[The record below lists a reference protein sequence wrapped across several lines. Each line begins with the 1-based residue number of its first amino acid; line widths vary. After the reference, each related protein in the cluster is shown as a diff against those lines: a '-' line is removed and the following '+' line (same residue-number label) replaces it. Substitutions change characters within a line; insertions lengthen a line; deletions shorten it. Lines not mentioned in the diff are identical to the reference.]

1 MIDHDRL
8 FKELLSTFF
17 PEFLELFFPAVIQYL
32 ERDSLV
38 PMDKELFT
46 DVTSGDRYEADLVM
60 RAQLRGQSS
69 DFLVHIE
76 HQSSSQTDFNRRMFR
91 YFARLHETHALPVY
105 PIVIFSHDSPRRPE
119 VDFYRVEFP
128 DCVVLEFKYRV
139 IQLNRLQ
146 WQDFVNQPNPVASA
160 LMAKM
165 RIEPQERPT
174 VKVECLRLLS
184 GLGLNPAQVQL
195 ISGFIDTYLRL
206 SQTEQA
212 RFQAELDRI
221 EPARREEAMKIV
233 TSWMEE
239 GLQQGRQEGRQEGL
253 EEGRRQEAL
262 ALVLRQLARR
272 VGVVAPQLQERIQE
286 LPIAQIEDLGEALL
300 DFSTKADLEAWL
312 DDRQQITE
320 SSDDSPDSERS
331 HPAQ

>member
-17 PEFLELFFPAVIQYL
+17 VEFLELFFPDVSEYL

-46 DVTSGDRYEADLVM
+46 DVTSGERYEADLVM
-60 RAQLRGQSS
+60 RAQFRGQSS
-69 DFLVHIE
+69 QFLVHVE
-76 HQSSSQTDFNRRMFR
+76 HQSSSQSDFNRRMFR

-119 VDFYRVEFP
+119 PGSYRVEFS
-128 DCVVLEFKYRV
+128 DFLVLEFHYRV

-165 RIEPQERPT
+165 QIEPQERPT
-174 VKVECLRLLS
+174 VKVECLRLLAS
-184 GLGLNPAQVQL
+184 LGLNPAQIQL
-195 ISGFIDTYLRL
+195 ISGFIDTYLKL
-206 SQTEQA
+206 SQTEQV

-221 EPARREEAMKIV
+221 EPARQEEVMPIV

-239 GLQQGRQEGRQEGL
+239 GLQRGRQEGL

-262 ALVLRQLARR
+262 ALVLRLLARR
-272 VGVVAPQLQERIQE
+272 VGEVEPELQEQIQA
-286 LPIAQIEDLGEALL
+286 LAIAQIEDLGEALL
-300 DFSTKADLEAWL
+300 DFSTSLVRE
-312 DDRQQITE
+312 
-320 SSDDSPDSERS
+320 
-331 HPAQ
+331 